1 MDRSRLDLGVS
12 LNFWQWNYRN
22 LEQNTTRS
30 KRRSSNSGG
39 IFDAPAKQKEL
50 AVLEE
55 KISSPGFWDDQ
66 AAAQRVV
73 QQRSRLEK
81 ALGQQESFETGI
93 SDAEVL
99 FEFAETDEASAG
111 ELAELI
117 EKLDRDVTAAETES
131 LLSGETD
138 ANNAI
143 CSIQAGAGG
152 TDAQDFAQMLLR
164 MYIRWA
170 ERKGFKVELLDEQAG
185 SEAGI
190 KSATF
195 RVEGDY
201 AYGLLAAE
209 AGVHRLVRISPFNS
223 GGSRE
228 TSFASMFVS
237 PEIDENIEVNIE
249 DKDLRVD
256 TYRSS
261 GAGGQ
266 HVNVTDSAVR
276 ITHLPTGIVVTC
288 QNQRSQLQNRMVAM
302 QVLRSKLYELEL
314 EKRRSDAAEL
324 ESTKM
329 DISFGSQIRNYVLHP
344 YRLVKDTRTKF
355 EVTDVDSVLDGAIDE
370 FIKEFLLFKK
380 GIKSPATTD

>member
-1 MDRSRLDLGVS
+1 VQHRSR
-12 LNFWQWNYRN
+12 
-22 LEQNTTRS
+22 
-30 KRRSSNSGG
+30 
-39 IFDAPAKQKEL
+39 I
-50 AVLEE
+50 
-55 KISSPGFWDDQ
+55 
-66 AAAQRVV
+66 
-73 QQRSRLEK
+73 EK
-81 ALGQQESFETGI
+81 ALALQENFETGI

-99 FEFAETDEASAG
+99 FEFSETDASSLNELNALIRSLESEVSEA
-111 ELAELI
+111 EI
-117 EKLDRDVTAAETES
+117 QT

-143 CSIQAGAGG
+143 CSIQSGAGG
-152 TDAQDFAQMLLR
+152 TDAQDWAQMLLR
-164 MYIRWA
+164 MYLRWA
-170 ERKGFKVELLDEQAG
+170 ERKGFKVEILDEQTG

-201 AYGLLAAE
+201 AYGLLSTE

-228 TSFASMFVS
+228 TSFASLFVS
-237 PEIDENIEVNIE
+237 PEIDENIDVEIN
-249 DKDLRVD
+249 DKDLRID

-276 ITHLPTGIVVTC
+276 ITHIPTGTVVTC
-288 QNQRSQLQNRMVAM
+288 QNQRSQLQNKVMAM

-314 EKRRSDAAEL
+314 EKRLADSADL
-324 ESTKM
+324 EATKQ

-355 EVTDVDSVLDGAIDE
+355 EVSDVEAVLDGDIDD
-370 FIKEFLLFKK
+370 FIKEFLRFKK
-380 GIKSPATTD
+380 TVK

>member
-1 MDRSRLDLGVS
+1 MSAPDFWNDQEKAQKIVQKRSRV
-12 LNFWQWNYRN
+12 
-22 LEQNTTRS
+22 
-30 KRRSSNSGG
+30 
-39 IFDAPAKQKEL
+39 
-50 AVLEE
+50 
-55 KISSPGFWDDQ
+55 
-66 AAAQRVV
+66 
-73 QQRSRLEK
+73 EK
-81 ALGQQESFETGI
+81 ALERHKEFETAL

-99 FEFAETDEASAG
+99 FEFAETDADSVE
-111 ELAELI
+111 ELEDLI
-117 EKLDRDVTAAETES
+117 VKLEEKVDEAETEV

-138 ANNAI
+138 ENNAI

-152 TDAQDFAQMLLR
+152 TDAQDWSEMLLR
-164 MYIRWA
+164 MYVRWA
-170 ERKGFKVELLDEQAG
+170 EKKGFKVEILDEQAG
-185 SEAGI
+185 GEAGI

-228 TSFASMFVS
+228 TSFASFFVS
-237 PEIDENIEVNIE
+237 PEIDDDIEVEINE
-249 DKDLRVD
+249 KDLRVD

-288 QNQRSQLQNRMVAM
+288 QNQRSQLQNRQVAM
-302 QVLRSKLYELEL
+302 QVLRSRLYELEM
-314 EKRRSDAAEL
+314 EKRRAEAAEL
-324 ESTKM
+324 EDNKQ
-329 DISFGSQIRNYVLHP
+329 DISFGSQIRNYTLQP

-355 EVTDVDSVLDGAIDE
+355 EKTDVENVLDGAIDE
-370 FIKEFLLFKK
+370 FIKEFLLYKK
-380 GIKSPATTD
+380 SLSG

>member
-1 MDRSRLDLGVS
+1 LGG
-12 LNFWQWNYRN
+12 F
-22 LEQNTTRS
+22 
-30 KRRSSNSGG
+30 
-39 IFDAPAKQKEL
+39 FDAPLKQKEL
-50 AVLEE
+50 ESLERQISAPDFWNDSE
-55 KISSPGFWDDQ
+55 K
-66 AAAQRVV
+66 AQKIV
-73 QQRSRLEK
+73 QQRSRVERTLQSQEK
-81 ALGQQESFETGI
+81 FETAI

-99 FEFAETDEASAG
+99 LEFAASDEGSLN
-111 ELAELI
+111 ELNDSMP
-117 EKLDRDVTAAETES
+117 KLDKEISEAITEA

-164 MYIRWA
+164 MYLRWA
-170 ERKGFKVELLDEQAG
+170 EKKVFKVEILDEQSG

-195 RVEGDY
+195 RVEGEY
-201 AYGLLAAE
+201 AYGLLSAE

-228 TSFASMFVS
+228 TSFASLFVS
-237 PEIDENIEVNIE
+237 PEIDEHIEVDIQ
-249 DKDLRVD
+249 DKDLRID

-276 ITHLPTGIVVTC
+276 ITHLPSGIVVTC
-288 QNQRSQLQNRMVAM
+288 QNQRSQIQNRAVAM

-314 EKRRSDAAEL
+314 EKRRADSAEL
-324 ESTKM
+324 EASKQ

-344 YRLVKDTRTKF
+344 YRLAKDTRTKY
-355 EVTDVDSVLDGAIDE
+355 EVSDVDAVLDGEIDD

-380 GIKSPATTD
+380 SSGN

>member
-1 MDRSRLDLGVS
+1 MGGFFDAD
-12 LNFWQWNYRN
+12 
-22 LEQNTTRS
+22 S
-30 KRRSSNSGG
+30 KR
-39 IFDAPAKQKEL
+39 KEL
-50 AVLEE
+50 EKLEA
-55 KISSPGFWDDQ
+55 KISDPEFWNDSE
-66 AAAQRVV
+66 AAQKIV

-81 ALGQQESFETGI
+81 ALNQQESFETGV

-99 FEFAETDEASAG
+99 FEFAETDANSVGELNDLIVKLESEVASA
-111 ELAELI
+111 
-117 EKLDRDVTAAETES
+117 ETQS

-164 MYIRWA
+164 MYLRWA
-170 ERKGFKVELLDEQAG
+170 ERKGFKVEILDEQSG
-185 SEAGI
+185 GEAGI

-201 AYGLLAAE
+201 AYGLLSCE

-237 PEIDENIEVNIE
+237 PEIDENIEVIIE
-249 DKDLRVD
+249 DKDLRID

-276 ITHLPTGIVVTC
+276 ITHLPTNTVVTC
-288 QNQRSQLQNRMVAM
+288 QNQRSQLQNRVVAM
-302 QVLRSKLYELEL
+302 NVLRSKLYELEL
-314 EKRRSDAAEL
+314 EKRRADSAAHEA
-324 ESTKM
+324 TKQ

-344 YRLVKDTRTKF
+344 YRLAKDTRTKY
-355 EVTDVDSVLDGAIDE
+355 EKSDVEAVLDGDIDE
-370 FIKEFLLFKK
+370 FIKEFLLFRKI
-380 GIKSPATTD
+380 G

>member
-1 MDRSRLDLGVS
+1 MNELNQLLG
-12 LNFWQWNYRN
+12 N
-22 LEQNTTRS
+22 LETEVSEATT
-30 KRRSSNSGG
+30 
-39 IFDAPAKQKEL
+39 
-50 AVLEE
+50 
-55 KISSPGFWDDQ
+55 
-66 AAAQRVV
+66 
-73 QQRSRLEK
+73 
-81 ALGQQESFETGI
+81 
-93 SDAEVL
+93 
-99 FEFAETDEASAG
+99 EA
-111 ELAELI
+111 
-117 EKLDRDVTAAETES
+117 
-131 LLSGETD
+131 LLSGQTD

-143 CSIQAGAGG
+143 CSIQSGAGG
-152 TDAQDFAQMLLR
+152 TDAQDWAQMLLR
-164 MYIRWA
+164 MYLRWA
-170 ERKGFKVELLDEQAG
+170 EKKGFKAEVLDEQAG

-195 RVEGDY
+195 RVEGEY
-201 AYGLLAAE
+201 AYGLLSTE

-237 PEIDENIEVNIE
+237 PEIDENIEVDIQ

-288 QNQRSQLQNRMVAM
+288 QNQRSQIQNRAMAM
-302 QVLRSKLYELEL
+302 QVLRSRLYELEL
-314 EKRRSDAAEL
+314 EKRQAETAEL
-324 ESTKM
+324 EANKQ

-355 EVTDVDSVLDGAIDE
+355 EKSDVEAVLDGEIDE
-370 FIKEFLLFKK
+370 FIKEFLLWKK
-380 GIKSPATTD
+380 IGQQQAGSSTSQ

>member
-1 MDRSRLDLGVS
+1 M
-12 LNFWQWNYRN
+12 
-22 LEQNTTRS
+22 
-30 KRRSSNSGG
+30 GG
-39 IFDAPAKQKEL
+39 FFDEPAKRIEL
-50 AVLEE
+50 EKLEL
-55 KISSPGFWDDQ
+55 KIGAPEFWNDSE
-66 AAAQRVV
+66 AAQKIV

-81 ALGQQESFETGI
+81 ALTQQEQFETGV

-99 FEFAETDEASAG
+99 FEFAESDENSLT
-111 ELAELI
+111 ELNDLI
-117 EKLDRDVTAAETES
+117 VKLESEVAAAETQS
-131 LLSGETD
+131 LLAGETD

-143 CSIQAGAGG
+143 CSIQSGAGG
-152 TDAQDFAQMLLR
+152 TDAQDWAQMLLR
-164 MYIRWA
+164 MYLRWA
-170 ERKGFKVELLDEQAG
+170 ERKGFKVEILDEQSG

-195 RVEGDY
+195 RVEGEY
-201 AYGLLAAE
+201 AYGLLANE

-237 PEIDENIEVNIE
+237 PEIDENIVVDIQ
-249 DKDLRVD
+249 DKDLRID

-276 ITHLPTGIVVTC
+276 ITHLPTNTVVTC
-288 QNQRSQLQNRMVAM
+288 QNQRSQLQNRVVAM
-302 QVLRSKLYELEL
+302 NVLRSKLYELEL
-314 EKRRSDAAEL
+314 EKRLADSAEL
-324 ESTKM
+324 EATKQ

-355 EVTDVDSVLDGAIDE
+355 EKSDVEAVLDGDIDG
-370 FIKEFLLFKK
+370 FIKEFLMFKK
-380 GIKSPATTD
+380 GL

>member
-1 MDRSRLDLGVS
+1 M
-12 LNFWQWNYRN
+12 
-22 LEQNTTRS
+22 
-30 KRRSSNSGG
+30 
-39 IFDAPAKQKEL
+39 
-50 AVLEE
+50 
-55 KISSPGFWDDQ
+55 
-66 AAAQRVV
+66 
-73 QQRSRLEK
+73 
-81 ALGQQESFETGI
+81 
-93 SDAEVL
+93 
-99 FEFAETDEASAG
+99 FEFAESDDESG
-111 ELAELI
+111 RELGQL
-117 EKLDRDVTAAETES
+117 LDRLDREVAEAEVQS

-164 MYIRWA
+164 MYLRWA
-170 ERKGFKVELLDEQAG
+170 ERKGFKVELIDEQPG

-201 AYGLLAAE
+201 AYGLLATE

-228 TSFASMFVS
+228 TSFASLFVS

-288 QNQRSQLQNRMVAM
+288 QNQRSQIQNRAVAM

-314 EKRRSDAAEL
+314 EKRREGAAEL
-324 ESTKM
+324 EASKQ

-344 YRLVKDTRTKF
+344 YRLAKDTRTKF
-355 EVTDVDSVLDGAIDE
+355 EVSDVDAVLDGDIDA
-370 FIKEFLLFKK
+370 FINEFLIWKK
-380 GIKSPATTD
+380 GAEARA

>member
-1 MDRSRLDLGVS
+1 M
-12 LNFWQWNYRN
+12 
-22 LEQNTTRS
+22 
-30 KRRSSNSGG
+30 GG
-39 IFDAPAKQKEL
+39 FFDAPKKREEL
-50 AVLEE
+50 E
-55 KISSPGFWDDQ
+55 KSEKVISEPGFWDDQ
-66 AAAQRVV
+66 EKAQKVV
-73 QQRSRLEK
+73 QQRSRIER
-81 ALGQQESFETGI
+81 ALKQQAEFETDV

-99 FEFAETDEASAG
+99 FEFAAEDSDSAK
-111 ELAELI
+111 ELAALI
-117 EKLDRDVTAAETES
+117 TKLDKEVSEAETQS

-143 CSIQAGAGG
+143 CSIQSGAGG

-164 MYIRWA
+164 MYLRWA
-170 ERKGFKVELLDEQAG
+170 ERKGFKVDVIDEQSG
-185 SEAGI
+185 GEAGI

-201 AYGLLAAE
+201 AYGLISAE

-249 DKDLRVD
+249 DKDLRID

-276 ITHLPTGIVVTC
+276 ITHLPTNTVVTC
-288 QNQRSQLQNRMVAM
+288 QNQRSQLQNRAVAM

-314 EKRRSDAAEL
+314 EKRRADASEHEA
-324 ESTKM
+324 TKM

-344 YRLVKDTRTKF
+344 YRLVKDTRTKY
-355 EVTDVDSVLDGAIDE
+355 EQTNVESVLDGEIDD

-380 GIKSPATTD
+380 TGKAVGSDTDRKTAI

>member
-1 MDRSRLDLGVS
+1 LGG
-12 LNFWQWNYRN
+12 F
-22 LEQNTTRS
+22 
-30 KRRSSNSGG
+30 
-39 IFDAPAKQKEL
+39 FDAPGKEAQLEKLEAQISEPDFWNDSDKAQK
-50 AVLEE
+50 VM
-55 KISSPGFWDDQ
+55 G
-66 AAAQRVV
+66 
-73 QQRSRLEK
+73 QRSRIEK
-81 ALGQQESFETGI
+81 ALQQQKNFETGV

-99 FEFAETDEASAG
+99 FEFAADDPDSRKELEA
-111 ELAELI
+111 LI
-117 EKLDRDVTAAETES
+117 EKLDKEVADAETQS

-164 MYIRWA
+164 MYLRWA
-170 ERKGFKVELLDEQAG
+170 ERKGFKVEILDEQAG
-185 SEAGI
+185 SEAGL

-195 RVEGDY
+195 RIEGDY
-201 AYGLLAAE
+201 AYGLLSTE

-237 PEIDENIEVNIE
+237 PEIDENIEVDIQ
-249 DKDLRVD
+249 DKDLRID

-276 ITHLPTGIVVTC
+276 ITHIPTNTVVTC

-314 EKRRSDAAEL
+314 EKRRADSAEL
-324 ESTKM
+324 EATKQ

-355 EVTDVDSVLDGAIDE
+355 ERTDVEAVLDGEIDE

-380 GIKSPATTD
+380 GGQSAAGS

>member
-1 MDRSRLDLGVS
+1 MGVRSRIEKS
-12 LNFWQWNYRN
+12 LQ
-22 LEQNTTRS
+22 L
-30 KRRSSNSGG
+30 
-39 IFDAPAKQKEL
+39 QK
-50 AVLEE
+50 
-55 KISSPGFWDDQ
+55 D
-66 AAAQRVV
+66 
-73 QQRSRLEK
+73 
-81 ALGQQESFETGI
+81 FETGV

-99 FEFAETDEASAG
+99 FEFAETDADSAKELEA
-111 ELAELI
+111 LI
-117 EKLDRDVTAAETES
+117 SRLEREVTEVEIKS

-143 CSIQAGAGG
+143 CSVQAGAGG
-152 TDAQDFAQMLLR
+152 TDAQDFCQMLLR

-170 ERKGFKVELLDEQAG
+170 ERKGFKVEIIDEQSG

-201 AYGLLAAE
+201 AYGLLATE
-209 AGVHRLVRISPFNS
+209 AGVHRLVRMSPFNS

-276 ITHLPTGIVVTC
+276 ITHMPSGIVVTC
-288 QNQRSQLQNRMVAM
+288 QNQRSQIQNRAVAM

-314 EKRRSDAAEL
+314 EKRRADTADL
-324 ESTKM
+324 EASKM

-355 EVTDVDSVLDGAIDE
+355 EVTDVDSVLAGDIDD

-380 GIKSPATTD
+380 SAGTEGQTIN

>member
-1 MDRSRLDLGVS
+1 M
-12 LNFWQWNYRN
+12 
-22 LEQNTTRS
+22 
-30 KRRSSNSGG
+30 
-39 IFDAPAKQKEL
+39 
-50 AVLEE
+50 AV
-55 KISSPGFWDDQ
+55 
-66 AAAQRVV
+66 
-73 QQRSRLEK
+73 RSRLEK
-81 ALGQQESFETGI
+81 ALGRQKAFKTGI
-93 SDAEVL
+93 SDADVL
-99 FEFAETDEASAG
+99 FEFAEADADSAT
-111 ELAELI
+111 ELETLI
-117 EKLDRDVTAAETES
+117 ERLEKDVTEAEIQA
-131 LLSGETD
+131 LLSGEND

-143 CSIQAGAGG
+143 CSLQAGAGG
-152 TDAQDFAQMLLR
+152 TDAQDFCEMLLR
-164 MYIRWA
+164 MYVRWA
-170 ERKGFKVELLDEQAG
+170 ERKGFKIEILDEQPG

-201 AYGLLAAE
+201 AYGLLATE
-209 AGVHRLVRISPFNS
+209 AGVHRLVRISPFAS

-276 ITHLPTGIVVTC
+276 VTHLPTGIVVTC
-288 QNQRSQLQNRMVAM
+288 QNQRSQIQNRAVAM

-314 EKRRSDAAEL
+314 EKRQAETADL
-324 ESTKM
+324 EANKM

-355 EVTDVDSVLDGAIDE
+355 ERTDVDSVLDGEIDE
-370 FIKEFLLFKK
+370 FIKEFLLFKM
-380 GIKSPATTD
+380 S